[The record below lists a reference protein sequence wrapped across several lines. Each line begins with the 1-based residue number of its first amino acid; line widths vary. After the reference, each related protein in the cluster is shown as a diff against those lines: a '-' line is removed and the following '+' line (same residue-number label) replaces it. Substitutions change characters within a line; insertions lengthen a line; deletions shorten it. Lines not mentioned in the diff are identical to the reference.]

1 MGSIRKR
8 EGAFT
13 IVELVTVISVIAI
26 LAGIV
31 LVAYPLYMQ
40 TTRDN
45 NRKSDLQ
52 QISSALTAFALKNNT
67 FVDSTSTDGSGN
79 HCGAS
84 GSGNGWFNEGPD
96 ASYPA
101 SISGCLQAAG
111 VVTTNIDDPTSC
123 INNTASNCTTSNGTT
138 AYMKATC
145 TLSGTPVTYV
155 MAHLETQ
162 QRRDSTIDALC
173 DAGSVA
179 GFTSTTQ
186 KWGSLYGMNY
196 YVTVK

>member
-1 MGSIRKR
+1 MGSIQKR
-8 EGAFT
+8 QGAFT
-13 IVELVTVISVIAI
+13 IVELITVITVIAI
-26 LAGIV
+26 LAGII
-31 LVAYPLYMQ
+31 LIAYPMYMQ

-67 FVDSTSTDGSGN
+67 FVDSTSTNGSGSQ
-79 HCGAS
+79 CGAS

-101 SISGCLQAAG
+101 SISACLQAAG
-111 VVTTNIDDPTSC
+111 VVTTNIDDPTGC
-123 INNTASNCTTSNGTT
+123 VNNTGSGCSTSNGAT

-145 TLSGTPVTYV
+145 SLGGTPVTYV

-173 DAGSVA
+173 DANTVA
-179 GFTSTTQ
+179 GFTSSTQ